1 MRFLNGRLGF
11 HATVLILSF
20 LFTASPHNLYSQS
33 SLFSTSTITGR
44 VIDRVTRQALIGVKV
59 IVLGTGYKGYTDDNG
74 YFTIERVIPGVYHL
88 RFSTRGFT
96 TEFKSDVVAAGGR
109 SVFLQVE
116 LEEIKN
122 PLRTI
127 APPSSYFY
135 FDPMAVSRVLQ
146 FDFEEVRR
154 STGALEDPERF
165 LAGLPGIQPLI
176 DSRTES
182 IVRGSSPVENVVY
195 VDGFEL
201 PLPDHF
207 GFQGFSGGLL
217 GMYNLNQLRSM
228 QVQTGGFSARYG
240 NRLSSILELNMREG
254 NIHNVEGTLGINS
267 NAVGAALGGPAGAS
281 ANWLLSVRRS
291 YLDLAGGPK
300 KEKPR
305 PRYWDF
311 MGKLNWNVDYRNSIT
326 IIALAGLDAIDYSR
340 SDGEYLMPSL
350 RIDRARNSQD
360 QYLVGGRWVSNF
372 GRKGH
377 IDISASV
384 TRGEYTFKTQDSTGR
399 KLRDVVGFEKEI
411 TVRAENYLQ
420 LSPRFFL
427 RSGIEFKPVE
437 FRNTLEW
444 AGDTSAFG
452 NALSSIDTE
461 VREKSLKFALYS
473 ESEMFLFSNFLLK
486 AGLRIDHFAY
496 LDEFTLSP
504 RAGIRWRLWQNV
516 TLIGS
521 AARLYQNPPYI
532 WLSTHPDNKKLQS
545 MYADVATGGVEYL
558 VIPDWKFTAEVYAKE
573 YRNYL
578 VSVEEPTMMYNS
590 LGLEGGF
597 FYGGKA
603 VNAGVGYA
611 RGIDVSIEKKLSSG
625 YYGILSYSFAKTRF
639 KALAGGWAPGAFDH
653 THAVTLT
660 GGLQLSRSW
669 MLSAR
674 WQFATGRPY
683 TPFDVKA
690 STTARRGVFRRGKF
704 MTSRYPE
711 YHRLDVR
718 IDLRLNFRGWDIVA
732 FAELRNLYN
741 RKNVFAYVWDGRE
754 NEIRE
759 IDHLPFFP
767 VFGFNVEF

>member
-11 HATVLILSF
+11 CATVLILF
-20 LFTASPHNLYSQS
+20 MASPRNLYSQS
-33 SLFSTSTITGR
+33 PFFPTSTITGR
-44 VIDRVTRQALIGVKV
+44 VIDRVTQQALIGVKV
-59 IVLGTGYKGYTDDNG
+59 IVLGTGYKGFTDDNG

-96 TEFKSDVVAAGGR
+96 TEFKSDVVAASGR

-122 PLRTI
+122 PVRTI
-127 APPSSYFY
+127 ASPSSYFF

-154 STGALEDPERF
+154 SAGALEDPERF

-176 DSRTES
+176 DSRIEA

-195 VDGFEL
+195 VDDFEL
-201 PLPDHF
+201 ALPEHF
-207 GFQGFSGGLL
+207 GLQGFSGGLL
-217 GMYNLNQLRSM
+217 GMYNLNQVRGM
-228 QVQTGGFSARYG
+228 RIRTGGFSARYG
-240 NRLSSILELNMREG
+240 NRLSSVLELNMREG
-254 NIHNVEGTLGINS
+254 NINNVEGTLGINS

-300 KEKPR
+300 REKPK
-305 PRYWDF
+305 PRYWDLL
-311 MGKLNWNVDYRNSIT
+311 GKLHWNVDYRNTIT
-326 IIALAGLDAIDYSR
+326 LIALAGLDAIDYSR
-340 SDGEYLMPSL
+340 SDGEYLIPSL
-350 RIDRARNSQD
+350 LIDRARNLQD

-372 GRKGH
+372 GRKWR

-384 TRGEYTFKTQDSTGR
+384 TRGEYALTIQDSTGR
-399 KLRDVVGFEKEI
+399 KLREVNAFEKEV
-411 TVRAENYLQ
+411 TVRGESYLQ
-420 LSPRFFL
+420 VSSRFFL
-427 RSGIEFKPVE
+427 RSGLEFKPVE

-444 AGDTSAFG
+444 VGDTSGFG
-452 NALSSIDTE
+452 NPLSAINADVKE
-461 VREKSLKFALYS
+461 NSLKFAIYS
-473 ESEMFLFSNFLLK
+473 EGEFFPFSNLLLK

-504 RAGIRWRLWQNV
+504 RAGIRWRLWPNL

-521 AARLYQNPPYI
+521 AARLFQNPPYP
-532 WLSTHPDNKKLQS
+532 WLSSDPANKKLHS

-558 VIPDWKFTAEVYAKE
+558 VVPDWKFTAEVYAKE

-625 YYGILSYSFAKTRF
+625 YYGLLSYAFTKTRF
-639 KALAGGWAPGAFDH
+639 KALAGGWAPGTFDH

-660 GGLQLSRSW
+660 GGVQLSRSW
-669 MLSAR
+669 TLSAR

-683 TPFDVKA
+683 TPFDAKA
-690 STTARRGVFRRGKF
+690 SIAARRGVFQRGKF
-704 MTSRYPE
+704 MASRYPE

-718 IDLRLNFRGWDIVA
+718 IDLRLNFHGWDIVA

-741 RKNVFAYVWDGRE
+741 RKNVYSYVWDARE
-754 NEIRE
+754 NELRE

-767 VFGFNVEF
+767 VFGFSTEF